1 MNYSSDR
8 NDSTNKEL
16 TELLLQYTMTSNHM
30 FGPEYTEVEMRQREE
45 QVASRKQLSK
55 LYLAKLLKLA
65 TTQVATVMLVSNIT

>member
-1 MNYSSDR
+1 
-8 NDSTNKEL
+8 
-16 TELLLQYTMTSNHM
+16 M

-45 QVASRKQLSK
+45 QVANRKQLSK